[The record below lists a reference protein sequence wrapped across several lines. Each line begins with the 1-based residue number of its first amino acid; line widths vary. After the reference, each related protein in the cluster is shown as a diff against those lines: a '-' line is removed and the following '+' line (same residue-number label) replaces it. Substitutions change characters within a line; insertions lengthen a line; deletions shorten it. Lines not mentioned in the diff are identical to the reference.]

1 MQGLFFWLLYFAPT
15 LIAWFRVRQGKPLV
29 NSLKQL
35 FFFNLLVGWTVVGWF
50 LVLAN
55 AFGFNPVAWTALR
68 LAKVL
73 PAGQPGS
80 APQGAPGSSPGGG
93 SSCSQCQGSGSL
105 TCSSCS
111 GRGSWYDPPQGEH
124 GTAQLRTCPACMS
137 SGRLRCTYCG
147 GSGRAAA
154 ML

>member
-1 MQGLFFWLLYFAPT
+1 MRGLIFWSLYFAPT

-29 NSLKQL
+29 TTLRQI
-35 FFFNLLVGWTVVGWF
+35 FFFNFLIGWTVVGWI

-55 AFGFNPVAWTALR
+55 AFGLNPVAWIAPR
-68 LAKVL
+68 LVKVL
-73 PAGQPGS
+73 PAGQAGNTPTGTPS
-80 APQGAPGSSPGGG
+80 SSQTTGAP
-93 SSCSQCQGSGSL
+93 CSQCQGSGSL
-105 TCSSCS
+105 TCSSCA
-111 GRGSWYDPPQGEH
+111 GRGSWYDPPQGEQ
-124 GTAQLRTCPACMS
+124 GTAQLRTCPACVS

>member
-1 MQGLFFWLLYFAPT
+1 MRGLIFWSLYFAPT

-29 NSLKQL
+29 NTLRQN
-35 FFFNLLVGWTVVGWF
+35 FFFNFLLGWTVVGWL

-55 AFGFNPVAWTALR
+55 AFGLNPVAWLAPR
-68 LAKVL
+68 LVKVL
-73 PAGQPGS
+73 PTGPAGNTSP
-80 APQGAPGSSPGGG
+80 GAPSSSQTTGAP
-93 SSCSQCQGSGSL
+93 CSQCQGSGSL
-105 TCSSCS
+105 TCSSCA
-111 GRGSWYDPPQGEH
+111 GRGSWYDPPQGEQ
-124 GTAQLRTCPACMS
+124 GTAQLRTCPACVS